1 MATRQLKAIARLHSA
16 KLLLPRIRTP
26 VYGSSIPKCAI
37 HTSARVSQ
45 AQPVSTGKHGSA
57 FSQGQSTDHIYD
69 VVIVGGGVAGTAL
82 ACSLAS
88 KPEFHSKKIALIEAF
103 DLAPVKNWT
112 PSENVYSNRVVSLTP
127 SSVSL
132 LKDIDVWRHLHHD
145 RIKPYDDMQVWDAI
159 SGARVE
165 FNTSM
170 LGQGSADIPIA
181 WMIENVHLQNGIL
194 ASVAEHNSKGAKM
207 EIIEKIKVSN
217 ISYEKN
223 TDDSAIGFD
232 LSDWPTVELSN
243 GQKLKT
249 RLLVGADGANSPVR
263 NFANINS
270 LGWDYDTHAV
280 VATLDVDPLK
290 NNDTAWQRFLPTGP
304 IAILPLKNGVSS
316 MVWSTKPHLAAAI
329 KALPEDSF
337 CHLVNAALRLSTADL
352 KFLYKELV
360 ENPESFGSLI
370 KEELTWR
377 ESVKLKSKTDSEM
390 REIEFSMPPN
400 VVGVQ
405 KNSRAGF
412 PLRLRNAERYIADRV
427 ALVGDA
433 AHTIHPLA
441 GQGLNQGLLDV
452 QKLSEVL
459 EMGVK
464 NGEDIGHIHLLSHYA
479 SNRYGRNVAMLSAC
493 DKIHRLF
500 GTELAPIVW
509 ARSLG
514 FNAVNAFEPVKAE
527 IMKYAMGL
535 EQSTSDVKRSTNH
548 N

>member
-1 MATRQLKAIARLHSA
+1 MATRPMKAIARLHSS
-16 KLLLPRIRTP
+16 KLLLSRIRTP
-26 VYGSSIPKCAI
+26 VYGPSIPYCTI
-37 HTSARVSQ
+37 HTSARALQ
-45 AQPVSTGKHGSA
+45 AQPVSAGKHSTA
-57 FSQGQSTDHIYD
+57 FSQGHSTEQIYD

-132 LKDIDVWRHLHHD
+132 LKDMDVWRHLHQD

-194 ASVAEHNSKGAKM
+194 ASVAEHNAKGAKM

-223 TDDSAIGFD
+223 TEDSATGFD

-280 VATLDVDPLK
+280 VATLEMDPLR

-360 ENPESFGSLI
+360 ENPESFGGLI

-377 ESVKLKSKTDSEM
+377 ESVKLKSKTDPEM

-405 KNSRAGF
+405 KQPCRF
-412 PLRLRNAERYIADRV
+412 PSAAE
-427 ALVGDA
+427 
-433 AHTIHPLA
+433 
-441 GQGLNQGLLDV
+441 
-452 QKLSEVL
+452 
-459 EMGVK
+459 
-464 NGEDIGHIHLLSHYA
+464 
-479 SNRYGRNVAMLSAC
+479 
-493 DKIHRLF
+493 
-500 GTELAPIVW
+500 
-509 ARSLG
+509 
-514 FNAVNAFEPVKAE
+514 
-527 IMKYAMGL
+527 
-535 EQSTSDVKRSTNH
+535 KR
-548 N
+548 